1 MSGGTGCVVVVTS
14 EGVAIPVMVAAEG
27 VSAIVDE
34 AAMAVGFISA
44 AVAAGDVGA
53 TSVAAAA
60 TFPTELSGVDATAVS
75 AAACVVVA
83 AAGFASALADGEVS
97 AAPAAGDPSPVVV
110 AAGVSVRCESVSV
123 AD

>member
-1 MSGGTGCVVVVTS
+1 
-14 EGVAIPVMVAAEG
+14 MVAAEG

-75 AAACVVVA
+75 AAACVVA
-83 AAGFASALADGEVS
+83 ATAGFASAS
-97 AAPAAGDPSPVVV
+97 AAAGDPAPVVV

-123 AD
+123 VD